1 LPFADGIFDALICE
15 CAFGTFPDKRAAA
28 TEFAQ
33 VLGRGGRVGLS
44 DLTRSDAL
52 PPELEGQLAWIAC
65 IGDARP
71 LDDYVAYLA
80 GAGFSVD
87 LAEPHDEALA
97 ELVRVVRTRLL
108 GAELLVKLKQLN
120 LSDADFEQAKGLASA
135 MPPRQCGRARSATCS
150 SSARRSKPDS
160 KRL

>member
-1 LPFADGIFDALICE
+1 MPFADGIFDALICE